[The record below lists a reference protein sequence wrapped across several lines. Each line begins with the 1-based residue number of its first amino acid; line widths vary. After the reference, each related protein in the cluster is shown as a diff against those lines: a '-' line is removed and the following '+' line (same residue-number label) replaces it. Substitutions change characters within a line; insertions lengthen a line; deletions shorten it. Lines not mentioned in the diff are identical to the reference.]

1 MRVFDA
7 ADGRERA
14 ALFTGSMNVSGL
26 AFSPDGR
33 RLYAAGWGMGG
44 IKVFDPDRDP
54 RGRGIPGWPDQI
66 GALTFDRE
74 GLRVLG
80 CDWNSGGLL
89 ASADPVDGTVASSG
103 RSP

>member
-1 MRVFDA
+1 MA
-7 ADGRERA
+7 
-14 ALFTGSMNVSGL
+14 GSTPPCSPGATNVSGL

-44 IKVFDPDRDP
+44 VKVFDPDRDP
-54 RGRGIPGWPDQI
+54 RGRGVRDWHDQI

-80 CDWNSGGLL
+80 IDWQERRTGLP
-89 ASADPVDGTVASSG
+89 ST
-103 RSP
+103 RSMAP